1 MPDDPNGGWLA
12 GVNAP
17 RLLLRLP
24 VALGT
29 LVLLLGY
36 AFTRFRS
43 AGAGGRFDDASR
55 QLAHLVGRRTD
66 GVSLGR
72 VLCYLAFRL
81 LPEVVA
87 ALAMALLIVGV
98 VLAGIV
104 VVALLRGT
112 LGTGEFLLQVLIGV
126 VLLVLDLQLLVS
138 TARLDDWLARV
149 VLEPSEREQHLERR
163 VGELALS
170 RAAVIL
176 AVDGERR
183 RIERDLHDGLQQ
195 RLISV
200 GMLLGQARRVDEECR
215 RSELVSE
222 AHESTQQAITELRE
236 VAWRVYPSALENAG
250 LSEVLPMVA
259 QRAGIETRIEL
270 RLDQRLP
277 RDVETVLYYVASEAM
292 TNVAKHARAHQA
304 RIELDHS
311 ATMATLT
318 ISDDG
323 VGGADPEAPG
333 LRGLARRVEAA
344 DGRLLVDSPAGGPT
358 TVTAEVPCDS

>member
-1 MPDDPNGGWLA
+1 ML
-12 GVNAP
+12 GVNAT
-17 RLLLRLP
+17 RLLLCLP

-36 AFTRFRS
+36 PFTRFQTAD
-43 AGAGGRFDDASR
+43 AGVRFDDASR
-55 QLAHLVGRRTD
+55 RLADLAGRRTAD
-66 GVSLGR
+66 VSQGR

-81 LPEVVA
+81 LPEAV
-87 ALAMALLIVGV
+87 ALLAVALMVVGA

-104 VVALLRGT
+104 VAALLRGT
-112 LGTGEFLLQVLIGV
+112 LDTGEFLLQLLIGL

-138 TARLDDWLARV
+138 TARLDDWLARII
-149 VLEPSEREQHLERR
+149 LEPSEREQSLERR
-163 VGELALS
+163 VGELAIS
-170 RAAVIL
+170 RAEVLL

-195 RLISV
+195 RLVSV

-215 RSELVSE
+215 RTELLCE
-222 AHESTQQAITELRE
+222 AHESTQLAIRELRE
-236 VAWRVYPSALENAG
+236 VAWRVFPSALEDAG

-277 RDVETVLYYVASEAM
+277 RDVETVLYYVASESM
-292 TNVAKHARAHQA
+292 TNIAKHARAQQA
-304 RIELDHS
+304 QIELDHS
-311 ATMATLT
+311 ATMVTMT
-318 ISDDG
+318 ITDDG
-323 VGGADPEAPG
+323 VGGADRDAPG

-344 DGRLLVDSPAGGPT
+344 DGRLLIASPAGGPT
-358 TVTAEVPCDS
+358 IVTAEVPCGS